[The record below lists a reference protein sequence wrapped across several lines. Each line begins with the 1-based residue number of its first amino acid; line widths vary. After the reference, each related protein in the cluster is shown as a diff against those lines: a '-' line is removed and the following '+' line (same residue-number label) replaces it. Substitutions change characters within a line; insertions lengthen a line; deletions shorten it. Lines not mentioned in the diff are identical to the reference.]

1 MESSNINQNEPVSG
15 DGTTNNSIKVL
26 KRSGNTED
34 FDSLKIEEAILSAM
48 KSSGIISYKV
58 AQNISKE
65 IEQELADKGNEC
77 TIKEIENLVYD
88 KLIRKG
94 HKLTAKDY
102 EGYRSIREFQR
113 STNTIDGQINE
124 LLQGD
129 SEYWKDENSN
139 KNSMLLTVQRD
150 YLAGIVSIDMARR
163 KIFPPEVIQAH
174 DEGLIHIHDLDY
186 IGQLALTNCCL
197 INLED
202 MLQNGT
208 CINNTKIEK
217 PHRLLTATTIAT
229 QIITAVSS
237 NQYGGCTITLTHLAP
252 FIRDSYNRYFSKYK
266 KFGLDEE
273 KCIQLAKID
282 TKKEVE
288 DSVQTFNYQVN
299 SMTNTN
305 GQSPFLTVFMYI
317 GETSEYKE
325 ELAMLIEEFLVQRLE
340 GMPNEQGVMVT
351 PAFPK
356 LIYTL
361 EEDNM
366 NEDSKYWYLTKLAA
380 KCSSKRLVPDYISE
394 KKLKELKDGNCY
406 PCMGCRSFLT
416 VYKNEEDNFKFYGRF
431 NQGVVT
437 ISLPDAALSSEGSID
452 NFYKILDERL
462 ELCHKALQ
470 IRHDRLCGI
479 RSDVA
484 PILWQHG
491 AFARLKPGEK
501 IDKLLYGGYSTISLG
516 YAGLYEC
523 VKALTCESHTKHM
536 DLAETIMQKLNDACK
551 KWKAEENMD
560 YSVYG
565 SPIESTT
572 YKFAKCLKARFG
584 EIEGITDES
593 YITNSYH
600 VNVKEEIN
608 PLDKLKLEAEFQ
620 KLSPGGMISY
630 IECADLGNNI
640 EAVLEVIRYIYD
652 NIPYAELNV
661 KSDYCTS
668 CGFDGEI
675 EIIDED
681 GTLKWRCPNCGC
693 EDQEKLHVARRT
705 CGYIGSNKWN
715 QGRTAEIRDRYTHL
729 DDHEL

>member
-1 MESSNINQNEPVSG
+1 MKQKLTMESSNINQNEPVSG

-305 GQSPFLTVFMYI
+305 GQSPFLTVFMYL

-325 ELAMLIEEFLVQRLE
+325 ELSMLIEEFLVQRLE
-340 GMPNEQGVMVT
+340 GMPNEQDMSKEQRNLTT
-351 PAFPK
+351 P
-356 LIYTL
+356 
-361 EEDNM
+361 
-366 NEDSKYWYLTKLAA
+366 
-380 KCSSKRLVPDYISE
+380 
-394 KKLKELKDGNCY
+394 
-406 PCMGCRSFLT
+406 
-416 VYKNEEDNFKFYGRF
+416 
-431 NQGVVT
+431 
-437 ISLPDAALSSEGSID
+437 
-452 NFYKILDERL
+452 KI
-462 ELCHKALQ
+462 
-470 IRHDRLCGI
+470 
-479 RSDVA
+479 
-484 PILWQHG
+484 
-491 AFARLKPGEK
+491 
-501 IDKLLYGGYSTISLG
+501 
-516 YAGLYEC
+516 
-523 VKALTCESHTKHM
+523 
-536 DLAETIMQKLNDACK
+536 
-551 KWKAEENMD
+551 
-560 YSVYG
+560 
-565 SPIESTT
+565 
-572 YKFAKCLKARFG
+572 
-584 EIEGITDES
+584 
-593 YITNSYH
+593 
-600 VNVKEEIN
+600 
-608 PLDKLKLEAEFQ
+608 
-620 KLSPGGMISY
+620 
-630 IECADLGNNI
+630 
-640 EAVLEVIRYIYD
+640 
-652 NIPYAELNV
+652 
-661 KSDYCTS
+661 
-668 CGFDGEI
+668 
-675 EIIDED
+675 
-681 GTLKWRCPNCGC
+681 
-693 EDQEKLHVARRT
+693 
-705 CGYIGSNKWN
+705 
-715 QGRTAEIRDRYTHL
+715 
-729 DDHEL
+729 